1 MWMNVFAAL
10 VTILTFTAILRR
22 VEVRLAL
29 LAAGLV
35 LTVASWNLTAWSDA
49 FMKSMT
55 TAALISVILPAMGF
69 AAVMELTGCDRHL
82 VKLVTDP
89 FIKIRPMLV
98 PGTVLATFL
107 INIAIPSAAG
117 CAAAVGIV
125 LIPAMMAAGV
135 HPAMAAAALLAGTWG
150 SVFNPGLMHIPV
162 IAKIANIPV
171 MDVILAHKMASVG
184 GILVVALL
192 LFVEAKLFRQDR
204 DWTPER
210 AGADLSK
217 VSQKQEPALERVN
230 VVRALVP
237 VVPLALLLLTV
248 PHFGLTTRWLPK
260 GLTVLEAMALGP
272 IVGMLVTWT
281 GPAKITK
288 NFFDGMGRAYSLVM
302 GIIIAAGVFIGGLEA
317 AGVIKSLIE
326 TLKAAQSAVPVIGT
340 FGPMLLAVV
349 VGSGDA
355 VTLAFNNAVTPH
367 AAQFG
372 MLPVNLGNLAL
383 LGGALGRSM
392 SPVAAAAIIASGLAG
407 VNPIEL
413 SKRNAVPMFLAAV
426 VVLLVLGR

>member
-1 MWMNVFAAL
+1 MTMNIFAGL
-10 VTILTFTAILRR
+10 VTILTFAAILRR

-29 LAAGLV
+29 LAAGVV
-35 LTVASWNLTAWSDA
+35 LAVGSWNLGAWSEA
-49 FMKSMT
+49 FSKSMT
-55 TAALISVILPAMGF
+55 TAGLISVILPAMGF
-69 AAVMELTGCDRHL
+69 ATVMELTGCDRHL
-82 VKLVTDP
+82 VKLVTAP
-89 FIKIRPMLV
+89 FIRVRPLLV
-98 PGTVLATFL
+98 PGAVLATFL

-162 IAKIANIPV
+162 IAKIANVPV
-171 MDVILAHKMASVG
+171 MDVIFGHKIASVL
-184 GILVVALL
+184 GILVVAIL
-192 LFVEAKLFRQDR
+192 LFAETKLFRQDR
-204 DWTPER
+204 DWTPEK
-210 AGADLSK
+210 AGVDLDK
-217 VSQKQEPALERVN
+217 TTQKQQPALERVN
-230 VVRALVP
+230 VVKALVP

-248 PHFGLTTRWLPK
+248 PQFGLTTRWLPK
-260 GLTVLEAMALGP
+260 GLTVLEAMVIGT
-272 IVGMLVTWT
+272 IIGMLVTRRRPT
-281 GPAKITK
+281 EITK
-288 NFFDGMGRAYSLVM
+288 QFFDGMGHAYSFVL

-317 AGVIKSLIE
+317 AGVIKNLIE
-326 TLKAAQSAVPVIGT
+326 TLKTAQSAVPVIGT
-340 FGPMLLAVV
+340 FGPMLLATV

-372 MLPVNLGNLAL
+372 MQSVNLGNLAL

-392 SPVAAAAIIASGLAG
+392 SPVAAVSIIAAGLAG

-413 SKRNAVPMFLAAV
+413 TKRNLVPMLAAAV
-426 VVLLVLGR
+426 VVLVILGR

>member
-1 MWMNVFAAL
+1 MFMNIFAAL
-10 VTILTFTAILRR
+10 VTVLTFVAILRR

-29 LAAGLV
+29 LVAGVV
-35 LTVASWNLTAWSDA
+35 LAVASWNLMAWSEA
-49 FMKSMT
+49 FSKSMT
-55 TAALISVILPAMGF
+55 TAGLISVILPAMGF
-69 AAVMELTGCDRHL
+69 ATVMELTGCDRHL

-89 FIKIRPMLV
+89 FLKVRPLLV

-162 IAKIANIPV
+162 IAKIANVGV
-171 MDVILAHKMASVG
+171 MDVIFGHKTASVA
-184 GILVVALL
+184 GIIVVAAL

-204 DWTPER
+204 DWTPEK
-210 AGADLSK
+210 AGVDLDKTSR
-217 VSQKQEPALERVN
+217 KQQPALERVN

-248 PHFGLTTRWLPK
+248 PQFGITTRWLPK
-260 GLTVLEAMALGP
+260 GLTVLEAMVIGT
-272 IVGMLVTWT
+272 IVGMLVTWSSPT
-281 GPAKITK
+281 EITK
-288 NFFDGMGRAYSLVM
+288 QFFDGMGRAYSFVI

-317 AGVIKSLIE
+317 AGVITNLIE
-326 TLKAAQSAVPVIGT
+326 TLKGAQSAVPLIGT
-340 FGPMLLAVV
+340 FGPMLLAFV

-372 MLPVNLGNLAL
+372 MTSVGLGNLAL

-392 SPVAAAAIIASGLAG
+392 SPVAAVSIIVAGLAG

-413 SKRNAVPMFLAAV
+413 TKRNMVPMLAAAV
-426 VVLLVLGR
+426 VILLVLGR